1 MPDAAD
7 IIPLPVSPASRAK
20 PVVDTL
26 ILTSDA
32 VTGHGLARLL
42 ELAGVVGAVRIVP
55 DLQAALEGPAVPLA
69 LLHTD
74 LEPRSAVAA
83 LRTHRTAGTIVLVAG
98 RLPQEPLPPL
108 GDDGVQ
114 GLLTGAETPAAL
126 AQIIPLI
133 LAGVPYWPADRPRPG
148 VLTLRGVDSSPP
160 SHPLL
165 TPRQWDVARRI
176 VKGAANKVIAHELG
190 LSEGTVKIHVTAIY
204 KALGVA
210 NRAAAV
216 ARLLPLLDARG
227 TGSL

>member
-1 MPDAAD
+1 MSDAATLV
-7 IIPLPVSPASRAK
+7 PLPVSPASRTK
-20 PVVDTL
+20 PAVDTL
-26 ILTSDA
+26 ILAPDA

-42 ELAGVVGAVRIVP
+42 ELAGVAGAIRIVP
-55 DLQAALEGPAVPLA
+55 DLQAALEGPAVPL
-69 LLHTD
+69 LMLHAD

-83 LRTHRTAGTIVLVAG
+83 LRVHRTAGTIVLVAG

-114 GLLTGAETPAAL
+114 GLLTGTETPAAL

-148 VLTLRGVDSSPP
+148 VLTLRGVDSFPP
-160 SHPLL
+160 PL
-165 TPRQWDVARRI
+165 TPRQWDVAERI
-176 VKGAANKVIAHELG
+176 VRGAANKTIAHDLG
-190 LSEGTVKIHVTAIY
+190 LSEGTVKIHATAIY

-216 ARLLPLLDARG
+216 GRLLPLLDARAREA
-227 TGSL
+227 